1 MGRLIHKRQVLSN
14 EKSITSLRRL
24 VLRTLHSTR
33 FIEKSCTENPVLRAE
48 DIHRLCRL
56 ARLEISTSEVADVS
70 AKLTS
75 IVGLVDQLQAVDTA
89 GVAPM
94 AHPLDRPQ
102 RLRVDS
108 VTETDRHELYQRNAA
123 LVERDLY
130 LVPKVIE

>member
-1 MGRLIHKRQVLSN
+1 LQPGFTDRSQTLFTA
-14 EKSITSLRRL
+14 KSRIENL
-24 VLRTLHSTR
+24 VLR
-33 FIEKSCTENPVLRAE
+33 PE

-56 ARLEISTSEVADVS
+56 ARLEISASEVADVS

-89 GVAPM
+89 NVAPM

-108 VTETDRHELYQRNAA
+108 VTETDRHELYQRNAP

>member
-1 MGRLIHKRQVLSN
+1 M
-14 EKSITSLRRL
+14 LR
-24 VLRTLHSTR
+24 
-33 FIEKSCTENPVLRAE
+33 PE

-56 ARLEISTSEVADVS
+56 ARLEISPQEVADVS
-70 AKLTS
+70 TKLSS
-75 IVGLVDQLQAVDTA
+75 IVAMVDQLQAIDTA

-102 RLRVDS
+102 RLRPDT
-108 VTETDRHELYQRNAA
+108 VTEVDQHELYQRNAP

>member
-1 MGRLIHKRQVLSN
+1 LLK
-14 EKSITSLRRL
+14 
-24 VLRTLHSTR
+24 
-33 FIEKSCTENPVLRAE
+33 PE
-48 DIHRLCRL
+48 DIRKLCRL
-56 ARLEISTSEVADVS
+56 ARLEITGDEIADVS
-70 AKLTS
+70 AKLSS
-75 IVGLVDQLQAVDTA
+75 IVAMVDQLQAVDTA

-102 RLRVDS
+102 RLREDA